1 MRLPIPSGEDGPWET
16 TTLIGGTCK
25 HSNVFS
31 GPVLIARGLD
41 LELATSL
48 WSFEGVRACAKRLD
62 NFGGHSGGGTPLP
75 IPNREVKP
83 ASADGTRRATSRES
97 RSPPN
102 YFRAASGRPFSLP
115 IERSGEVA

>member
-1 MRLPIPSGEDGPWET
+1 MRLPIPSREEGPWET

-25 HSNVFS
+25 RGNAFS

-41 LELATSL
+41 
-48 WSFEGVRACAKRLD
+48 FEHRVSRYGVLRVACVRARTP
-62 NFGGHSGGGTPLP
+62 FGGHSDGGTPLP

-83 ASADGTRRATSRES
+83 ASADGTRGESPRES

-102 YFRAASGRPFSLP
+102 LFSWP
-115 IERSGEVA
+115 EVL